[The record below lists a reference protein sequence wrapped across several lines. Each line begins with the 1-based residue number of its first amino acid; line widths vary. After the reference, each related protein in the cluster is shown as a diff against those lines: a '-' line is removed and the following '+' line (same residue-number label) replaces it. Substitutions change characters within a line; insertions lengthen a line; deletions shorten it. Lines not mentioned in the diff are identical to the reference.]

1 MMIKKAVPTNEQQLI
16 INESGNI
23 VITAR
28 PGSGKTVTIVEKI
41 KLISNELLDYQGVI
55 AISFTKKASE
65 ELQIRCKRMNIP
77 RKCSFFWDFG

>member
-28 PGSGKTVTIVEKI
+28 PGSGKTFTIVEKI

-77 RKCSFFWDFG
+77 RKCSI